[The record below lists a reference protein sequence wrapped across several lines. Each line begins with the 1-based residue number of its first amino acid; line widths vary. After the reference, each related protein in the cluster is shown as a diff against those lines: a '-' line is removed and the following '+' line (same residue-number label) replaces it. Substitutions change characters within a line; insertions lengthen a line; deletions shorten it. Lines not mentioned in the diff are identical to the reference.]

1 MSELDVLFPKPLEVQ
16 LAGRSVK
23 VKPVQLKHFE
33 GFAKASA
40 ELIEVLS
47 EPTTQR
53 LFAFASKRRNLLAV
67 LRVAT
72 DLSAWRILR
81 LPTSTAVE
89 LMVLAVRVNA
99 SFFDAALV
107 SLAAVLDG
115 QKSPHRG
122 VPQAI
127 AGARSGITHS
137 LRLRRFSAQSQ
148 KRTSKTCIGR

>member
-1 MSELDVLFPKPLEVQ
+1 MTPAILQSPLRRVFYCLEKCVSELEVLFPKPLEVK

-23 VKPVQLKHFE
+23 VKPVPLKHFE

-40 ELIEVLS
+40 ELIEVLGA
-47 EPTTQR
+47 PTTQR

-72 DLSAWRILR
+72 DMSAWRILW

-115 QKSPHRG
+115 QKSHN
-122 VPQAI
+122 
-127 AGARSGITHS
+127 S
-137 LRLRRFSAQSQ
+137 
-148 KRTSKTCIGR
+148 